1 MNKYCIQ
8 VKKTIEVENVN
19 EIEVFKKMDYITREV
34 LGYYIVT
41 KNKEY
46 YQIDEKTY
54 RKIREDKTP
63 DMSKLFNN
71 KK

>member
-19 EIEVFKKMDYITREV
+19 EIEVFKKMDHITREV

-41 KNKEY
+41 KSKEY

-63 DMSKLFNN
+63 DFRKMIMK
-71 KK
+71 